1 MNHLSQED
9 IVAAYYGELGSEEHL
24 QTCGEC
30 TAEVA
35 RLATVLDRVTAPEVP
50 EPADDYESRVWDR
63 LRWRMRGAS
72 VSLASDG
79 RLGRHSDDR
88 AGRPIGAAGTAAPP
102 WTKWAAVAAVVM
114 LAFIGGLLWNR
125 DETPLTQVATN
136 PTTRQP
142 DNLTTG
148 SSSQQQRDRVLL
160 VVVNDHFD
168 RSERVLVELTNIT
181 PKDDNVDIDAERA
194 VAEELLTS
202 NRLYRRTA
210 LDRGEESVATLLDE
224 LEPILLQIA
233 HAPENMSANEL
244 RRIQKRV
251 EAKGLVFKLRV
262 VRNDARTGEQA
273 NNRNQPNI

>member
-1 MNHLSQED
+1 MNHLTQED
-9 IVAAYYGELGSEEHL
+9 IVAAYYGEPGSEEHL
-24 QTCGEC
+24 RTCADC
-30 TAEVA
+30 QADLA

-50 EPADDYESRVWDR
+50 EPADDYETRVWER
-63 LRWRMRGAS
+63 LRWRMRVEKKQAKHG
-72 VSLASDG
+72 
-79 RLGRHSDDR
+79 
-88 AGRPIGAAGTAAPP
+88 
-102 WTKWAAVAAVVM
+102 WMKWAAAAAVVM
-114 LAFIGGLLWNR
+114 LAFIGGLLWKR
-125 DETPLTQVATN
+125 DAAPVTQVATQQPSN
-136 PTTRQP
+136 PATPVTQP
-142 DNLTTG
+142 ST
-148 SSSQQQRDRVLL
+148 QQQRDRVLL

-181 PKDDNVDIDAERA
+181 PTDENVDIGAERA

-233 HAPENMSANEL
+233 HAPEDMPADEL

-262 VRNDARTGEQA
+262 LRNDTRTGEAA
-273 NNRNQPNI
+273 NDLNQPNV